1 MALNNFHT
9 PGPQTDVR
17 NLMLAQLNQSSLA
30 NNIFN
35 SALGEMN
42 KFDTGA
48 RNLNTQKLT
57 RDIANMSL
65 SELEDYYNNGKTAID
80 ILNEKDG
87 TGFMYNET
95 DPNLLNMVNQRDND
109 YKTAKNNIVFNELQ
123 QLTPQQI
130 IDSGNLFD
138 KFQFADK
145 LTPQQQ
151 AWLTAARGSAQKTLR
166 TQALN
171 ELSPEEIADAETIGN
186 IKFPTEYGTPDA
198 QDAERFSTLQGKYRA
213 DLDSKNYSLAMQ
225 LLNSIPNPLDRA
237 RLVANP
243 PEFKAMLEQ
252 SGIKFR
258 KGETFTQLMSA
269 LGATYNDPTKKGELD
284 KIFDDQLTSEITT
297 AIQDGKSLTD
307 VISLIDN
314 AKNTQGNSLTEQQK
328 NAKIEYILDNSKFV
342 DYSIDALR
350 NKNKEFE
357 KNYYDLTDE
366 TLSDDRRAAAFD
378 YFKNNIKD
386 YIRYVPKRLQP
397 FMEKRLLS
405 TLENTYKKS
414 NLAIEQTRTDRINT
428 AKRAISE
435 DLKSISDN
443 TVRED
448 LEAVLDGSYKMQIPK
463 HIKDEKGIQQS
474 EGTIRG
480 GIQNMLE
487 LVDDDSNQSIRKI
500 YKFISDPK
508 TKKSPLASYF
518 YSKLMDTYSV
528 FRSNPTKEG
537 ANSKGVLD
545 KLSSSLNGLNEAID
559 MIDNYKII
567 NSNGTAT
574 NINFIQP

>member
-35 SALGEMN
+35 STLGEMN

-130 IDSGNLFD
+130 VDSGNLFD
-138 KFQFADK
+138 KFQYLDK

-151 AWLTAARGSAQKTLR
+151 AWLTAARGNAQQTLR

-171 ELSPEEIADAETIGN
+171 ELSPEEIADAATIGN
-186 IKFPTEYGTPDA
+186 IKFAPEYGTPNA
-198 QDAERFSTLQGKYRA
+198 QDAEKFRVLQDKYKA
-213 DLDSKNYSLAMQ
+213 DLDSKNYGLAMQ

-258 KGETFTQLMSA
+258 NGETFTRLMSD
-269 LGATYNDPTKKGELD
+269 LGATYNDPNKKAELDRISNDKIISELAAAAEKGE
-284 KIFDDQLTSEITT
+284 
-297 AIQDGKSLTD
+297 SLAT
-307 VISLIDN
+307 ISSIIDN
-314 AKNTQGNSLTEQQK
+314 AVDSQGNHLTEQQK
-328 NAKIEYILDNSKFV
+328 ADKLNYILDNSNIVDDLINRQRLNTKKFPSM
-342 DYSIDALR
+342 DEEFRGINNPKLEALTRATYADKLKAYGDKLFENFPLHMRKILLKKYESRIDSMLKTS
-350 NKNKEFE
+350 N
-357 KNYYDLTDE
+357 E
-366 TLSDDRRAAAFD
+366 TA
-378 YFKNNIKD
+378 K
-386 YIRYVPKRLQP
+386 V
-397 FMEKRLLS
+397 
-405 TLENTYKKS
+405 
-414 NLAIEQTRTDRINT
+414 QTEIDKNT
-428 AKRAISE
+428 ARNEIQKMLNAEGTNGERMDFKDI
-435 DLKSISDN
+435 
-443 TVRED
+443 
-448 LEAVLDGSYKMQIPK
+448 LDGAYTSKISAK
-463 HIKDEKGIQQS
+463 
-474 EGTIRG
+474 
-480 GIQNMLE
+480 
-487 LVDDDSNQSIRKI
+487 DSNKANKIKGSILDMLQSNVSLEK
-500 YKFISDPK
+500 YG
-508 TKKSPLASYF
+508 PLLTYLQKNPNSSFSSYVFDSF
-518 YSKLMDTYSV
+518 Y
-528 FRSNPTKEG
+528 N
-537 ANSKGVLD
+537 
-545 KLSSSLNGLNEAID
+545 LNEADRKHPEADYIHKD
-559 MIDNYKII
+559 QNMGKITSKLDRLMKI
-567 NSNGTAT
+567 LPHIKTLEQSNIRFNG
-574 NINFIQP
+574 N

>member
-35 SALGEMN
+35 STLGEMN

-65 SELEDYYNNGKTAID
+65 SELEDYYNNGKTALD

-138 KFQFADK
+138 KFQYTDK

-186 IKFPTEYGTPDA
+186 IKFAPEYGTPDA

-258 KGETFTQLMSA
+258 KGETFTQLMSD
-269 LGATYNDPTKKGELD
+269 LGATYNDPKKKEELDRIYNDKIISELADAAEKGE
-284 KIFDDQLTSEITT
+284 
-297 AIQDGKSLTD
+297 SLST
-307 VISLIDN
+307 ISSIIDN
-314 AKNTQGNSLTEQQK
+314 AVDSQGNHLTEQQK
-328 NAKIEYILDNSKFV
+328 ADKLNYILDNSNIITDLIYDQTNSKEKDGKTKKFPTMEKELNDINDTELSAV
-342 DYSIDALR
+342 ARATAADSLKAYGEKLFENFPLHMRKVLRKKYESTIDSMLKTSNETAKAQAEMTRNEARNSLQEWANAHLPNDYDFESVIGGEYTSKIAGNKKINVNDVKSDIMNMLHTNTDFGDYSD
-350 NKNKEFE
+350 
-357 KNYYDLTDE
+357 
-366 TLSDDRRAAAFD
+366 
-378 YFKNNIKD
+378 
-386 YIRYVPKRLQP
+386 
-397 FMEKRLLS
+397 
-405 TLENTYKKS
+405 
-414 NLAIEQTRTDRINT
+414 
-428 AKRAISE
+428 
-435 DLKSISDN
+435 
-443 TVRED
+443 
-448 LEAVLDGSYKMQIPK
+448 
-463 HIKDEKGIQQS
+463 
-474 EGTIRG
+474 
-480 GIQNMLE
+480 
-487 LVDDDSNQSIRKI
+487 I
-500 YKFISDPK
+500 YKFMKEHKNSPFTSYLFDIMYPLYEANKHVVTDAGK
-508 TKKSPLASYF
+508 IKLNYEKDEVIKKLNALKDVIPSIKALEQ
-518 YSKLMDTYSV
+518 
-528 FRSNPTKEG
+528 SNIRFSG
-537 ANSKGVLD
+537 N
-545 KLSSSLNGLNEAID
+545 
-559 MIDNYKII
+559 
-567 NSNGTAT
+567 
-574 NINFIQP
+574 

>member
-65 SELEDYYNNGKTAID
+65 SELEDYYNNGKTSLD

-138 KFQFADK
+138 KFEYLDK

-151 AWLTAARGSAQKTLR
+151 AQIAAARGNAQKTLR

-171 ELSPEEIADAETIGN
+171 ELSPEEIADAATIGN
-186 IKFPTEYGTPDA
+186 IKFAPELGSPDA
-198 QDAERFSTLQGKYRA
+198 QDAEYFRTLQGNYWGE
-213 DLDSKNYSLAMQ
+213 LDSKNYGLAMQ

-269 LGATYNDPTKKGELD
+269 LGATYNDPTKRGELD
-284 KIFDDQLTSEITT
+284 NIYNNQYKVTLDK
-297 AIQDGKSLTD
+297 AIKENKSLPETLDIIAKGVDNYGNPLTVEKQKEFTD
-307 VISLIDN
+307 YVFDNSDYVQKYISKEAIKEGNEDILNLLDGISDTSLSMQDRAEAADALKHQMKDIVKNVPKHLQKTVESRMNAYVDSMLKTSNETAKAQALSDRSTARKKMQEQINEMSDIDRSNFNEVLEGTYKSKISSAEKGNASDVKGKLMGLIRSNVEFSHYIPLLKYMD
-314 AKNTQGNSLTEQQK
+314 KNPNSPLK
-328 NAKIEYILDNSKFV
+328 SYILDSLYDLNKLEGYNSKE
-342 DYSIDALR
+342 DSQTKKNIRARLDTLISILP
-350 NKNKEFE
+350 
-357 KNYYDLTDE
+357 NYELAE
-366 TLSDDRRAAAFD
+366 QS
-378 YFKNNIKD
+378 N
-386 YIRYVPKRLQP
+386 IRY
-397 FMEKRLLS
+397 
-405 TLENTYKKS
+405 
-414 NLAIEQTRTDRINT
+414 
-428 AKRAISE
+428 
-435 DLKSISDN
+435 
-443 TVRED
+443 
-448 LEAVLDGSYKMQIPK
+448 
-463 HIKDEKGIQQS
+463 
-474 EGTIRG
+474 
-480 GIQNMLE
+480 
-487 LVDDDSNQSIRKI
+487 
-500 YKFISDPK
+500 
-508 TKKSPLASYF
+508 
-518 YSKLMDTYSV
+518 
-528 FRSNPTKEG
+528 
-537 ANSKGVLD
+537 
-545 KLSSSLNGLNEAID
+545 NGN
-559 MIDNYKII
+559 
-567 NSNGTAT
+567 
-574 NINFIQP
+574 

>member
-35 SALGEMN
+35 STLGEMN

-65 SELEDYYNNGKTAID
+65 SELEDYYNNGKTALD

-138 KFQFADK
+138 KFQYLDK

-151 AWLTAARGSAQKTLR
+151 AQIAAARGNAQQTLR

-186 IKFPTEYGTPDA
+186 IKFAPEYGTPNA
-198 QDAERFSTLQGKYRA
+198 QDAEKFRLLQDKYRGE
-213 DLDSKNYSLAMQ
+213 LDSKNYGLAKQ

-258 KGETFTQLMSA
+258 KGETFTQLMSD
-269 LGATYNDPTKKGELD
+269 LGATYNDPNKKTELDNIYTNQYKVTLDKAIKEKSLPETLDIIAKGVDNYGNPLTVEKQKEFIDYVFDNSDYLQKFLSKEANKKGSEYISILRD
-284 KIFDDQLTSEITT
+284 KLLNTSLSDKDRAESADALKNQMKDIVKNVPKHLQKTVENKMNAYIDSLLKTSNET
-297 AIQDGKSLTD
+297 AKAQALANRSTARKRMQEQINEMPDTDRFHFNEVIEGSYKSKISSAEKGNASDVKGKLMG
-307 VISLIDN
+307 LIRSKVEFERYSPLLN
-314 AKNTQGNSLTEQQK
+314 YMEKNPNSPLK
-328 NAKIEYILDNSKFV
+328 SYILDSF
-342 DYSIDALR
+342 
-350 NKNKEFE
+350 
-357 KNYYDLTDE
+357 YDLNKLEGYKSKEDE
-366 TLSDDRRAAAFD
+366 QTKKNIRARLDTLISILPNYELAEQS
-378 YFKNNIKD
+378 N
-386 YIRYVPKRLQP
+386 IRY
-397 FMEKRLLS
+397 
-405 TLENTYKKS
+405 
-414 NLAIEQTRTDRINT
+414 
-428 AKRAISE
+428 
-435 DLKSISDN
+435 
-443 TVRED
+443 
-448 LEAVLDGSYKMQIPK
+448 
-463 HIKDEKGIQQS
+463 
-474 EGTIRG
+474 
-480 GIQNMLE
+480 
-487 LVDDDSNQSIRKI
+487 
-500 YKFISDPK
+500 
-508 TKKSPLASYF
+508 
-518 YSKLMDTYSV
+518 
-528 FRSNPTKEG
+528 
-537 ANSKGVLD
+537 
-545 KLSSSLNGLNEAID
+545 NGN
-559 MIDNYKII
+559 
-567 NSNGTAT
+567 
-574 NINFIQP
+574 

>member
-65 SELEDYYNNGKTAID
+65 SELEDYYNNGKTALD

-130 IDSGNLFD
+130 VDSGNLFD
-138 KFQFADK
+138 KFQYLDK

-151 AWLTAARGSAQKTLR
+151 AQIAAARGNAQQTLR

-171 ELSPEEIADAETIGN
+171 ELSPEEIADAATIGN
-186 IKFPTEYGTPDA
+186 IKLAPEYGSFNS
-198 QDAERFSTLQGKYRA
+198 QDNEHFRTLQDKYRGE
-213 DLDSKNYSLAMQ
+213 LDSKNYSLAMQ

-252 SGIKFR
+252 SGITFR

-269 LGATYNDPTKKGELD
+269 LGATYNDPNKKTELDNIWNSQYKVTLDKSIKEDKSLPETLDIIAKGKDNYGNPLSVEKQKEFTEYVFDNSDYIQKYISKEAIKEGNENILNLLDGISDTSLSMQDRAEAADALKHQMKDIVKNVPKHLQKTVESKMNAYVDSMLKTSNETAKAQALSDRSTARKKMQEQINEMPDKDRYAFNEVMEGSYKSRISSAEKGNASDVKGELMGLIRS
-284 KIFDDQLTSEITT
+284 KVEFEQYRPLLNYMEKNLKSPLTS
-297 AIQDGKSLTD
+297 
-307 VISLIDN
+307 
-314 AKNTQGNSLTEQQK
+314 
-328 NAKIEYILDNSKFV
+328 YILDSF
-342 DYSIDALR
+342 
-350 NKNKEFE
+350 
-357 KNYYDLTDE
+357 YDLHKLEGYKSKEDE
-366 TLSDDRRAAAFD
+366 QTKKNIRARLDTLISVLPNYELAEQS
-378 YFKNNIKD
+378 NIK
-386 YIRYVPKRLQP
+386 Y
-397 FMEKRLLS
+397 
-405 TLENTYKKS
+405 
-414 NLAIEQTRTDRINT
+414 
-428 AKRAISE
+428 
-435 DLKSISDN
+435 
-443 TVRED
+443 
-448 LEAVLDGSYKMQIPK
+448 
-463 HIKDEKGIQQS
+463 
-474 EGTIRG
+474 
-480 GIQNMLE
+480 
-487 LVDDDSNQSIRKI
+487 
-500 YKFISDPK
+500 
-508 TKKSPLASYF
+508 
-518 YSKLMDTYSV
+518 
-528 FRSNPTKEG
+528 
-537 ANSKGVLD
+537 
-545 KLSSSLNGLNEAID
+545 NGN
-559 MIDNYKII
+559 
-567 NSNGTAT
+567 
-574 NINFIQP
+574 

>member
-65 SELEDYYNNGKTAID
+65 SELEDYYNNGKTSLD

-138 KFQFADK
+138 KFEYLDK

-151 AWLTAARGSAQKTLR
+151 AQIAAARGNAQKTLR

-171 ELSPEEIADAETIGN
+171 ELSPEEIADAATIGN
-186 IKFPTEYGTPDA
+186 IKFAPELGSPDA
-198 QDAERFSTLQGKYRA
+198 QDAEYFRTLQGNYWGE
-213 DLDSKNYSLAMQ
+213 LDSKNYGLAMQ

-269 LGATYNDPTKKGELD
+269 LGATYNDPTKRGELD
-284 KIFDDQLTSEITT
+284 NIYNNQYKVTLDK
-297 AIQDGKSLTD
+297 AIKENKSLPETLDIIAKGVDNYGNPLTVEKQKEFTD
-307 VISLIDN
+307 YVFDNSDYVQKYISKEAIKEGNEDILNLLDGISDTSLSMQDRAEAADALKHQMKDIVKNVPKHLQKTVESRMNAYVDSMLKTSNETAKAQALSDRSTARKKMQEQINEMSDIDRSNFNEVLEGTYKSKISSAEKGNASDVKGKLMGLIRSNVEFSHYIPLLKYMD
-314 AKNTQGNSLTEQQK
+314 KNPNSPLK
-328 NAKIEYILDNSKFV
+328 SYILDS
-342 DYSIDALR
+342 L
-350 NKNKEFE
+350 
-357 KNYYDLTDE
+357 YDL
-366 TLSDDRRAAAFD
+366 
-378 YFKNNIKD
+378 NN
-386 YIRYVPKRLQP
+386 
-397 FMEKRLLS
+397 
-405 TLENTYKKS
+405 
-414 NLAIEQTRTDRINT
+414 
-428 AKRAISE
+428 
-435 DLKSISDN
+435 DLKKLI
-443 TVRED
+443 
-448 LEAVLDGSYKMQIPK
+448 G
-463 HIKDEKGIQQS
+463 
-474 EGTIRG
+474 
-480 GIQNMLE
+480 
-487 LVDDDSNQSIRKI
+487 KI
-500 YKFISDPK
+500 
-508 TKKSPLASYF
+508 
-518 YSKLMDTYSV
+518 
-528 FRSNPTKEG
+528 
-537 ANSKGVLD
+537 
-545 KLSSSLNGLNEAID
+545 
-559 MIDNYKII
+559 
-567 NSNGTAT
+567 
-574 NINFIQP
+574 

>member
-65 SELEDYYNNGKTAID
+65 GELENYYNNGKTALD

-130 IDSGNLFD
+130 VDSGNLFD
-138 KFQFADK
+138 KFEYTDK

-186 IKFPTEYGTPDA
+186 IKFAPEYGTPDA
-198 QDAERFSTLQGKYRA
+198 QDAERFSTLQGKYRS
-213 DLDSKNYSLAMQ
+213 DLDSKNYGLAMQ

-269 LGATYNDPTKKGELD
+269 LGATYNDPTKKAELD
-284 KIFDDQLTSEITT
+284 KIADDHIISQLAAAAEK
-297 AIQDGKSLTD
+297 GESLAT
-307 VISLIDN
+307 ISSIIDN
-314 AKNTQGNSLTEQQK
+314 AVDSQGNHLTEQQK
-328 NAKIEYILDNSKFV
+328 AAKLNYVLDNSNIVDDLINRQRLNTKKFPNM
-342 DYSIDALR
+342 D
-350 NKNKEFE
+350 KEFRSVNNPKLDAIARASNADKLKAYGDKLFE
-357 KNYYDLTDE
+357 NFPLHMRKILLKKYESRIDSMLKASNE
-366 TLSDDRRAAAFD
+366 TAKVQFEIS
-378 YFKNNIKD
+378 K
-386 YIRYVPKRLQP
+386 
-397 FMEKRLLS
+397 
-405 TLENTYKKS
+405 
-414 NLAIEQTRTDRINT
+414 NT
-428 AKRAISE
+428 ARNEIQKMLNAEGTNGERMDFKAI
-435 DLKSISDN
+435 
-443 TVRED
+443 
-448 LEAVLDGSYKMQIPK
+448 LDGAYTSKISAKDNNKANKIKGSILDMLQSNVSLEKYGPLLTYLQQNPNSSFSSY
-463 HIKDEKGIQQS
+463 
-474 EGTIRG
+474 
-480 GIQNMLE
+480 
-487 LVDDDSNQSIRKI
+487 VFDS
-500 YKFISDPK
+500 
-508 TKKSPLASYF
+508 F
-518 YSKLMDTYSV
+518 Y
-528 FRSNPTKEG
+528 N
-537 ANSKGVLD
+537 
-545 KLSSSLNGLNEAID
+545 LNEADRKHPEADYIHKD
-559 MIDNYKII
+559 KNMDKITSKLDRLMKI
-567 NSNGTAT
+567 LPHIKTLEQSNIVYNGK
-574 NINFIQP
+574 

>member
-65 SELEDYYNNGKTAID
+65 SELEDYYNNGKTALD

-138 KFQFADK
+138 KFQYLDK

-151 AWLTAARGSAQKTLR
+151 AQIAAARGNAQQTLR

-186 IKFPTEYGTPDA
+186 IKLPTEYGSFNS
-198 QDAERFSTLQGKYRA
+198 QDAALFSTLQGKYRG
-213 DLDSKNYSLAMQ
+213 DLDSKNYGLAMQ

-243 PEFKAMLEQ
+243 PEFKARLEQ

-258 KGETFTQLMSA
+258 NGETFTRLMSD
-269 LGATYNDPTKKGELD
+269 LGATYNDPNKKAELD
-284 KIFDDQLTSEITT
+284 NIWNSQYKVTLEN
-297 AIQDGKSLTD
+297 AIRENKSLPETLDIIAKGVDNYGNPLSVEKQKEFTD
-307 VISLIDN
+307 YVFDNSDYLQKYISKEATKEGNENILNLLDGISDTSLSMQDRAEAADALKHQMKNIVKNVPKHLQKTVESKMNAYVDSMLKTSNETAKAQALSDRSTARKRMQEQINEMSDEDRFAFNEVIEGSYKSKISSAEKGNARDVKGKLMGLIRSKVEFEQYRPLLN
-314 AKNTQGNSLTEQQK
+314 YMEKNPNSPLK
-328 NAKIEYILDNSKFV
+328 SYILDSF
-342 DYSIDALR
+342 
-350 NKNKEFE
+350 
-357 KNYYDLTDE
+357 YDLNKLEGYKSKEDE
-366 TLSDDRRAAAFD
+366 QI
-378 YFKNNIKD
+378 KNNIRARLD
-386 YIRYVPKRLQP
+386 TLISILPNYELAEQSNIRY
-397 FMEKRLLS
+397 
-405 TLENTYKKS
+405 
-414 NLAIEQTRTDRINT
+414 
-428 AKRAISE
+428 
-435 DLKSISDN
+435 
-443 TVRED
+443 
-448 LEAVLDGSYKMQIPK
+448 
-463 HIKDEKGIQQS
+463 
-474 EGTIRG
+474 
-480 GIQNMLE
+480 
-487 LVDDDSNQSIRKI
+487 
-500 YKFISDPK
+500 
-508 TKKSPLASYF
+508 
-518 YSKLMDTYSV
+518 
-528 FRSNPTKEG
+528 
-537 ANSKGVLD
+537 
-545 KLSSSLNGLNEAID
+545 NGN
-559 MIDNYKII
+559 
-567 NSNGTAT
+567 
-574 NINFIQP
+574 

>member
-65 SELEDYYNNGKTAID
+65 SELEDYYNNGKTALD

-130 IDSGNLFD
+130 VDSGNLFD
-138 KFQFADK
+138 KFEYLDK

-151 AWLTAARGSAQKTLR
+151 AQIAAARGNAQQTLR

-186 IKFPTEYGTPDA
+186 IKFAPEYGTPNA
-198 QDAERFSTLQGKYRA
+198 QDAEKFRLLQDKYRGE
-213 DLDSKNYSLAMQ
+213 LDSKNYSLAMQ

-243 PEFKAMLEQ
+243 SEFKAMLEQ

-269 LGATYNDPTKKGELD
+269 LGATYNDPNKKTELDNIWNSQYKVTLDKSIQENKSLPETLDIIAKGVDNYGNPLSVEKQKEFTDYVFDNSDYLQKFLSKEANKKGNEYISILRDKLLNTSLSDKDRAESADALKNQMKDIVKKVPKHLQKTVENKMNAYIDSLLKTSNETAKAQAIANRSTARKRMQEQINEMSGKDRFAFNEVIEGSYKSKISSAEKGNARDVKGELMD
-284 KIFDDQLTSEITT
+284 LIRSKVEFEQYRPLLNYMEKNLNSPLTS
-297 AIQDGKSLTD
+297 
-307 VISLIDN
+307 
-314 AKNTQGNSLTEQQK
+314 
-328 NAKIEYILDNSKFV
+328 YILDSF
-342 DYSIDALR
+342 
-350 NKNKEFE
+350 
-357 KNYYDLTDE
+357 YDLNKLEGYKSKEDE
-366 TLSDDRRAAAFD
+366 QT
-378 YFKNNIKD
+378 KNNIRARLD
-386 YIRYVPKRLQP
+386 TLISILPNYELAEQSNIRY
-397 FMEKRLLS
+397 
-405 TLENTYKKS
+405 
-414 NLAIEQTRTDRINT
+414 
-428 AKRAISE
+428 
-435 DLKSISDN
+435 
-443 TVRED
+443 
-448 LEAVLDGSYKMQIPK
+448 
-463 HIKDEKGIQQS
+463 
-474 EGTIRG
+474 
-480 GIQNMLE
+480 
-487 LVDDDSNQSIRKI
+487 
-500 YKFISDPK
+500 
-508 TKKSPLASYF
+508 
-518 YSKLMDTYSV
+518 
-528 FRSNPTKEG
+528 
-537 ANSKGVLD
+537 
-545 KLSSSLNGLNEAID
+545 NGN
-559 MIDNYKII
+559 
-567 NSNGTAT
+567 
-574 NINFIQP
+574 

>member
-65 SELEDYYNNGKTAID
+65 SELEDYYNNGKTALD

-109 YKTAKNNIVFNELQ
+109 YKTAKNNAVFHELQ

-130 IDSGNLFD
+130 IDSGNLYD
-138 KFQFADK
+138 KFSYADK
-145 LTPQQQ
+145 LTPLQE
-151 AWLTAARGSAQKTLR
+151 AWLSSAKGSAQKTLR

-186 IKFPTEYGTPDA
+186 IKFAPELGAPDA
-198 QDAERFSTLQGKYRA
+198 EDAERFRTLQGKYRG
-213 DLDSKNYSLAMQ
+213 DLDSKNYGLAMQ

-258 KGETFTQLMSA
+258 KGETFTQLMSD
-269 LGATYNDPTKKGELD
+269 LGATYNDPTKKAELD
-284 KIFDDQLTSEITT
+284 RISDDKIISEL
-297 AIQDGKSLTD
+297 ADAAEKGESLAT
-307 VISLIDN
+307 ISSIIDN
-314 AKNTQGNSLTEQQK
+314 AVDSQGNHLTEQQK
-328 NAKIEYILDNSKFV
+328 ADKLNYVLDNSNIINDLIYDQANSLDKDGKTKRYPKMEQELKDINNPKLSALTRASRADSLKAYGEKLFENFPLHMRKV
-342 DYSIDALR
+342 LRKKYESNIDSMLKTSNETAKVQAEMTKNEAR
-350 NKNKEFE
+350 NKVQKWADAKKPNDMNFKSVIEGTYRSKIASNSKTKDKANDIKSDILNMLHSNTAFLE
-357 KNYYDLTDE
+357 YADIYQYMRDNDNSAFTNYLFDIMYPLYESNAHNYNNESLIAKVKDKLD
-366 TLSDDRRAAAFD
+366 TLKDVFP
-378 YFKNNIKD
+378 NIKVLEQSN
-386 YIRYVPKRLQP
+386 IR
-397 FMEKRLLS
+397 FS
-405 TLENTYKKS
+405 GN
-414 NLAIEQTRTDRINT
+414 
-428 AKRAISE
+428 
-435 DLKSISDN
+435 
-443 TVRED
+443 
-448 LEAVLDGSYKMQIPK
+448 
-463 HIKDEKGIQQS
+463 
-474 EGTIRG
+474 
-480 GIQNMLE
+480 
-487 LVDDDSNQSIRKI
+487 
-500 YKFISDPK
+500 
-508 TKKSPLASYF
+508 
-518 YSKLMDTYSV
+518 
-528 FRSNPTKEG
+528 
-537 ANSKGVLD
+537 
-545 KLSSSLNGLNEAID
+545 
-559 MIDNYKII
+559 
-567 NSNGTAT
+567 
-574 NINFIQP
+574 

>member
-17 NLMLAQLNQSSLA
+17 DLMLAQLNQSGLA

-65 SELEDYYNNGKTAID
+65 SELEDYYNNGKTALD

-109 YKTAKNNIVFNELQ
+109 YKTSKNNIVFNDLQ

-138 KFQFADK
+138 KFEYLDK

-151 AWLTAARGSAQKTLR
+151 AWLTAAKGSAQKTLR

-186 IKFPTEYGTPDA
+186 INFAPELGTPDD
-198 QDAERFSTLQGKYRA
+198 QDADKFRVLQGKYRGE
-213 DLDSKNYSLAMQ
+213 LDSKNYSLAMQ

-243 PEFKAMLEQ
+243 PEFKSMLEQ

-258 KGETFTQLMSA
+258 NGETFTRLMSD
-269 LGATYNDPTKKGELD
+269 LGATYNDPNKKAELD
-284 KIFDDQLTSEITT
+284 RISNDKIISEL
-297 AIQDGKSLTD
+297 ADAADSGKSLSE
-307 VISLIDN
+307 VYSIINN
-314 AKNTQGNSLTEQQK
+314 AVDSQGNHLTEQQK
-328 NAKIEYILDNSKFV
+328 AEKLNYVLDNSNFV
-342 DYSIDALR
+342 DDLIYDQANSLDKDGKTKRYPKMEQELKDINNPKLSALTRASRADSLKAYGEKLFENFPLHMRKILRKKYESNIDSMLKTSNETAKAQAEMDKNTARNEINKIMKAKMSNEEKIAFGQILEGRYSSKISAKDS
-350 NKNKEFE
+350 NKADEIKGSILDMLQSNVTFE
-357 KNYYDLTDE
+357 KYAPLLDYLQTNPNSSFSSYVFDAFYKLYEADKKHPDADYINKKKDKIVPILERLSTIQPYIE
-366 TLSDDRRAAAFD
+366 TL
-378 YFKNNIKD
+378 
-386 YIRYVPKRLQP
+386 
-397 FMEKRLLS
+397 E
-405 TLENTYKKS
+405 KS
-414 NLAIEQTRTDRINT
+414 NI
-428 AKRAISE
+428 
-435 DLKSISDN
+435 
-443 TVRED
+443 V
-448 LEAVLDGSYKMQIPK
+448 Y
-463 HIKDEKGIQQS
+463 
-474 EGTIRG
+474 
-480 GIQNMLE
+480 
-487 LVDDDSNQSIRKI
+487 
-500 YKFISDPK
+500 
-508 TKKSPLASYF
+508 
-518 YSKLMDTYSV
+518 
-528 FRSNPTKEG
+528 
-537 ANSKGVLD
+537 
-545 KLSSSLNGLNEAID
+545 NGN
-559 MIDNYKII
+559 
-567 NSNGTAT
+567 
-574 NINFIQP
+574 

>member
-9 PGPQTDVR
+9 PGPQTDAR

-65 SELEDYYNNGKTAID
+65 GELENYYNNGKTALD

-138 KFQFADK
+138 KFEYLDK

-151 AWLTAARGSAQKTLR
+151 AQIAAARGNAQKTLR

-186 IKFPTEYGTPDA
+186 IKFAPELGLPDA
-198 QDAERFSTLQGKYRA
+198 QDAEYFRILQGRYRGE
-213 DLDSKNYSLAMQ
+213 LDSKNYGLAMQ

-258 KGETFTQLMSA
+258 KGETFTQLMSD

-284 KIFDDQLTSEITT
+284 NIFNSQYKVTLEN
-297 AIQDGKSLTD
+297 AIKEGKSLPETLDIIAKGADNYGNPLSVEKQKEFTD
-307 VISLIDN
+307 YVFDNSDYLQKFLSKEANKEGGEYISTLRDN
-314 AKNTQGNSLTEQQK
+314 LLDTSLSEQKRAEAADALKNQMKDIVKKIPKHLQKTVESKMNAYVDSMLKTSNETAKAQTIASKTEARNKIQGIINNDLQGADKLAFERVMKGTYTSRITAKEKENADVVKGNILDMLSSDVSLS
-328 NAKIEYILDNSKFV
+328 NYAPLLNYLSSNMDSPFASYILDS
-342 DYSIDALR
+342 L
-350 NKNKEFE
+350 
-357 KNYYDLTDE
+357 YDLNKTKGYNDKE
-366 TLSDDRRAAAFD
+366 SISIR
-378 YFKNNIKD
+378 NNINNRLKSLM
-386 YIRYVPKRLQP
+386 KLQP
-397 FMEKRLLS
+397 YIERL
-405 TLENTYKKS
+405 
-414 NLAIEQTRTDRINT
+414 EQ
-428 AKRAISE
+428 S
-435 DLKSISDN
+435 
-443 TVRED
+443 
-448 LEAVLDGSYKMQIPK
+448 
-463 HIKDEKGIQQS
+463 
-474 EGTIRG
+474 
-480 GIQNMLE
+480 
-487 LVDDDSNQSIRKI
+487 
-500 YKFISDPK
+500 
-508 TKKSPLASYF
+508 
-518 YSKLMDTYSV
+518 
-528 FRSNPTKEG
+528 
-537 ANSKGVLD
+537 
-545 KLSSSLNGLNEAID
+545 
-559 MIDNYKII
+559 
-567 NSNGTAT
+567 
-574 NINFIQP
+574 NINYMGN

>member
-9 PGPQTDVR
+9 PGPQVDVR
-17 NLMLAQLNQSSLA
+17 NLMLAQLNQSGLA

-80 ILNEKDG
+80 ILNDKDG

-130 IDSGNLFD
+130 VDSGNLFD
-138 KFQFADK
+138 KFEYSDK

-151 AWLTAARGSAQKTLR
+151 AWLTTAKGSAQQTLR

-186 IKFPTEYGTPDA
+186 IKLPPEYGSFNA
-198 QDAERFSTLQGKYRA
+198 QDIESFRTLQGKYRGE
-213 DLDSKNYSLAMQ
+213 LDSKNYGLAMQ

-258 KGETFTQLMSA
+258 KGETFTQLMSD
-269 LGATYNDPTKKGELD
+269 LGATYNDPNKKTELS
-284 KIFDDQLTSEITT
+284 KIYDDQLTSQL
-297 AIQDGKSLTD
+297 ADAAGKGESLAT
-307 VISLIDN
+307 IYSIINN
-314 AKNTQGNSLTEQQK
+314 AVDPQGNHLTEQQK
-328 NAKIEYILDNSKFV
+328 ADKLNYVLDNGTF
-342 DYSIDALR
+342 I
-350 NKNKEFE
+350 N
-357 KNYYDLTDE
+357 DLIYAQTNSLD
-366 TLSDDRRAAAFD
+366 
-378 YFKNNIKD
+378 KD
-386 YIRYVPKRLQP
+386 
-397 FMEKRLLS
+397 
-405 TLENTYKKS
+405 
-414 NLAIEQTRTDRINT
+414 
-428 AKRAISE
+428 
-435 DLKSISDN
+435 
-443 TVRED
+443 
-448 LEAVLDGSYKMQIPK
+448 G
-463 HIKDEKGIQQS
+463 
-474 EGTIRG
+474 
-480 GIQNMLE
+480 
-487 LVDDDSNQSIRKI
+487 
-500 YKFISDPK
+500 K
-508 TKKSPLASYF
+508 TKKFPTMEGELNDINNPELTALERAS
-518 YSKLMDTYSV
+518 
-528 FRSNPTKEG
+528 
-537 ANSKGVLD
+537 AAD
-545 KLSSSLNGLNEAID
+545 KLKAYGEKLFENFPLHMRKVLHKKYESTIDSMLKTSNETAKAQAEMDRNKARFNVQKWANAHLPNDSDFDDVID
-559 MIDNYKII
+559 GKYTSKIAGNKKII
-567 NSNGTAT
+567 NSNEVKTEIMNMLHTNADFSKYGAIYQFMKDNKNSSFTNYLFDVMYPLYEANKHVVDENGRTANHASYKKDEVINKLDSLINVLPSMKILEQS
-574 NINFIQP
+574 NIRYSGN

>member
-35 SALGEMN
+35 STLGEMN

-65 SELEDYYNNGKTAID
+65 SELEDYYNNGKTALD

-138 KFQFADK
+138 KFEYLDK

-151 AWLTAARGSAQKTLR
+151 AQIAAARGNAQKTLR

-186 IKFPTEYGTPDA
+186 IKFAPELGTPDA
-198 QDAERFSTLQGKYRA
+198 QDAESFRLLQGKYRG
-213 DLDSKNYSLAMQ
+213 DLDSKNYGLATQ

-243 PEFKAMLEQ
+243 SEFKARLEQ
-252 SGIKFR
+252 AGIKFR
-258 KGETFTQLMSA
+258 NGETFTRLMSD
-269 LGATYNDPTKKGELD
+269 LGATYNDPNKKAELD
-284 KIFDDQLTSEITT
+284 KIFDDQITSELAA
-297 AIQDGKSLTD
+297 AIQNGKSLSD
-307 VISLIDN
+307 VASIVNN
-314 AKNTQGNSLTEQQK
+314 AVNSQGNHLTEQQK
-328 NAKIEYILDNSKFV
+328 ADKLNYILDKGNFINKAIKKF
-342 DYSIDALR
+342 
-350 NKNKEFE
+350 NKNDKEFR
-357 KNYYDLTDE
+357 KNYDALTDE
-366 TLSDDRRAAAFD
+366 TLTDEQRAAALD
-378 YFKNNIKD
+378 YFKNNVKHYIKHAPKEYQP
-386 YIRYVPKRLQP
+386 YIMNKLI
-397 FMEKRLLS
+397 S
-405 TLENTYKKS
+405 TLEDTYKKS
-414 NLAIEQTRTDRINT
+414 NLAIEQAAKTRATEATRNMMSSIQN
-428 AKRAISE
+428 
-435 DLKSISDN
+435 ISDPSIKM
-443 TVRED
+443 EM
-448 LEAVLDGSYKMQIPK
+448 EEQVLGNSGSLQFSTLKEGKYKGVSDDE
-463 HIKDEKGIQQS
+463 IK
-474 EGTIRG
+474 G
-480 GIQNMLE
+480 GIMQMLE
-487 LVDDDSNQSIRKI
+487 LMPKNDSMQQLQKFLADPQNRKSSLGIYFFNKLVPAYAAFRSNSTPEGAKSDGVIQALNSKLAGINEGVKIIKDYKI
-500 YKFISDPK
+500 YKNKGSMSNI
-508 TKKSPLASYF
+508 YF
-518 YSKLMDTYSV
+518 M
-528 FRSNPTKEG
+528 P
-537 ANSKGVLD
+537 
-545 KLSSSLNGLNEAID
+545 
-559 MIDNYKII
+559 
-567 NSNGTAT
+567 
-574 NINFIQP
+574 Q

>member
-17 NLMLAQLNQSSLA
+17 NLMLAQLNQSGLA

-65 SELEDYYNNGKTAID
+65 SELEDYYNNGKTALD

-130 IDSGNLFD
+130 VDSGNLFD
-138 KFQFADK
+138 KFQYLDK

-151 AWLTAARGSAQKTLR
+151 AWLTAARGNAQQTLR

-186 IKFPTEYGTPDA
+186 IKLAPEYGSFNA
-198 QDAERFSTLQGKYRA
+198 QDIEDFSKLQGKYRG
-213 DLDSKNYSLAMQ
+213 DLDSKNYGLAMQ

-269 LGATYNDPTKKGELD
+269 LGATYNDPNKKEELSRIYDDQITSQLATAAEKGE
-284 KIFDDQLTSEITT
+284 
-297 AIQDGKSLTD
+297 SLAT
-307 VISLIDN
+307 ISSIIDN
-314 AKNTQGNSLTEQQK
+314 AVDYQGNHLTEQQK
-328 NAKIEYILDNSKFV
+328 AEKLNYALDNGTFIHDLIYAQANSLDKDGKTKRFPKMEQELKDINNPKLSALTRASRADSLKAYGEKLFENFPLHMRKILRKKYESNIDSMLKTSNESAKVQTEMDKNTARNEIQKMLNAEGTNGERMDFKDILDGAYKSKISAKDSDKANKIKGSILDMLQSNVSLEKYGPLVTYLQKNPNSPFSSYV
-342 DYSIDALR
+342 
-350 NKNKEFE
+350 
-357 KNYYDLTDE
+357 
-366 TLSDDRRAAAFD
+366 FD
-378 YFKNNIKD
+378 
-386 YIRYVPKRLQP
+386 
-397 FMEKRLLS
+397 S
-405 TLENTYKKS
+405 
-414 NLAIEQTRTDRINT
+414 
-428 AKRAISE
+428 
-435 DLKSISDN
+435 
-443 TVRED
+443 
-448 LEAVLDGSYKMQIPK
+448 
-463 HIKDEKGIQQS
+463 
-474 EGTIRG
+474 
-480 GIQNMLE
+480 
-487 LVDDDSNQSIRKI
+487 
-500 YKFISDPK
+500 
-508 TKKSPLASYF
+508 F
-518 YSKLMDTYSV
+518 Y
-528 FRSNPTKEG
+528 N
-537 ANSKGVLD
+537 
-545 KLSSSLNGLNEAID
+545 LNEADRKHPEADYIHKD
-559 MIDNYKII
+559 KNMGKITSKLDRLMKI
-567 NSNGTAT
+567 LPHIKTLEQSNIVYNGK
-574 NINFIQP
+574 

>member
-138 KFQFADK
+138 KFEYLDK

-151 AWLTAARGSAQKTLR
+151 AQIAAARGNAQQTLR

-171 ELSPEEIADAETIGN
+171 ELSPEEIADAASIGN
-186 IKFPTEYGTPDA
+186 IKLAPEYGSFNS
-198 QDAERFSTLQGKYRA
+198 QDAEEFRKLQDKYRGE
-213 DLDSKNYSLAMQ
+213 LDSKNYSLAMQ

-237 RLVANP
+237 RLVNNP
-243 PEFKAMLEQ
+243 SEFKARLEQ
-252 SGIKFR
+252 AGIKFR
-258 KGETFTQLMSA
+258 KGETFTQLISA
-269 LGATYNDPTKKGELD
+269 LGATYNDPTKKTELD
-284 KIFDDQLTSEITT
+284 RIHDDQITSQLADAAES
-297 AIQDGKSLTD
+297 GKSLSE
-307 VISLIDN
+307 IYSIIDN
-314 AKNTQGNSLTEQQK
+314 AVDSQGNHLTEQQK
-328 NAKIEYILDNSKFV
+328 ADKLNYILDNSNIIT
-342 DYSIDALR
+342 DLIYDQTDS
-350 NKNKEFE
+350 KE
-357 KNYYDLTDE
+357 
-366 TLSDDRRAAAFD
+366 
-378 YFKNNIKD
+378 KD
-386 YIRYVPKRLQP
+386 
-397 FMEKRLLS
+397 
-405 TLENTYKKS
+405 
-414 NLAIEQTRTDRINT
+414 
-428 AKRAISE
+428 
-435 DLKSISDN
+435 
-443 TVRED
+443 
-448 LEAVLDGSYKMQIPK
+448 G
-463 HIKDEKGIQQS
+463 
-474 EGTIRG
+474 
-480 GIQNMLE
+480 
-487 LVDDDSNQSIRKI
+487 
-500 YKFISDPK
+500 K
-508 TKKSPLASYF
+508 TKKFPTMEKELNNINNAELTPIERASAADSLKAYGDKLFENFPLHMRKVLRKKYESTIDSMLKTSNETAKVQF
-518 YSKLMDTYSV
+518 EISKNTA
-528 FRSNPTKEG
+528 RNNAQKW
-537 ANSKGVLD
+537 ANSKMPND
-545 KLSSSLNGLNEAID
+545 
-559 MIDNYKII
+559 
-567 NSNGTAT
+567 
-574 NINFIQP
+574 INFKSVIEGGYRSKIASNSKTKDKANDIKSDILNMLHSNTAFSEYADIYQYMRDNDNSAFANYLFDTMYPLYESNSHNYNNDSLIGKVKEKLNTLKGVFPYIKVLEQSNIQYSGK

>member
-35 SALGEMN
+35 STLGEMN

-65 SELEDYYNNGKTAID
+65 SELEDYYNNGKSAID

-130 IDSGNLFD
+130 VDSGNLFD
-138 KFQFADK
+138 KFQYLDK
-145 LTPQQQ
+145 LTPEQQK
-151 AWLTAARGSAQKTLR
+151 WLTAAKGSAQKTLR
-166 TQALN
+166 IQALN

-186 IKFPTEYGTPDA
+186 IKFAPEYGTPDA
-198 QDAERFSTLQGKYRA
+198 QDAERFSTLQGKYRGE
-213 DLDSKNYSLAMQ
+213 LDSKNYSLAMQ

-269 LGATYNDPTKKGELD
+269 LGATYNDPTKKAELD
-284 KIFDDQLTSEITT
+284 RIADDHVKSRLVDAADS
-297 AIQDGKSLTD
+297 GKSLSE
-307 VISLIDN
+307 VYSIINN
-314 AKNTQGNSLTEQQK
+314 AVDSQGNHLTEQQK
-328 NAKIEYILDNSKFV
+328 ADKLNYVLDNSDYIQKFV
-342 DYSIDALR
+342 A
-350 NKNKEFE
+350 KE
-357 KNYYDLTDE
+357 
-366 TLSDDRRAAAFD
+366 S
-378 YFKNNIKD
+378 
-386 YIRYVPKRLQP
+386 
-397 FMEKRLLS
+397 
-405 TLENTYKKS
+405 
-414 NLAIEQTRTDRINT
+414 INT
-428 AKRAISE
+428 KKYPSLQQELKDINNPKLSALTRASRADSLKAYGEKLFENFPLHMRKVLLKKYESHIDSMLKTSNESAKVQTE
-435 DLKSISDN
+435 MDKN
-443 TVRED
+443 TARNEIQKMLNAEGTNGERMD
-448 LEAVLDGSYKMQIPK
+448 FKDILDGAYKSKISAK
-463 HIKDEKGIQQS
+463 
-474 EGTIRG
+474 
-480 GIQNMLE
+480 
-487 LVDDDSNQSIRKI
+487 DSNKANKIKGSILDMLQSNVSLEK
-500 YKFISDPK
+500 YGPLVTYLQKNPN
-508 TKKSPLASYF
+508 SPFSSYVFDSF
-518 YSKLMDTYSV
+518 Y
-528 FRSNPTKEG
+528 N
-537 ANSKGVLD
+537 
-545 KLSSSLNGLNEAID
+545 LNEADRKHPEADYIHKD
-559 MIDNYKII
+559 KNMDKITSKLDRLMKI
-567 NSNGTAT
+567 LPHIKTLEQSNIVYNGK
-574 NINFIQP
+574 

>member
-35 SALGEMN
+35 STLGEMN

-65 SELEDYYNNGKTAID
+65 SELEDYYNNGKTALD

-138 KFQFADK
+138 KFEYLDK

-151 AWLTAARGSAQKTLR
+151 AQIAAARGNAQQTLR

-171 ELSPEEIADAETIGN
+171 ELSPEEIADAASIGN
-186 IKFPTEYGTPDA
+186 IKFAPEYGSPSA
-198 QDAERFSTLQGKYRA
+198 QDAEKFRLLQDRYRGE
-213 DLDSKNYSLAMQ
+213 LDSKNYGLAMQ

-258 KGETFTQLMSA
+258 KGETFTQLMSD
-269 LGATYNDPTKKGELD
+269 LGATYNDPTKKAELD
-284 KIFDDQLTSEITT
+284 RIADDHLISQLADAAEK
-297 AIQDGKSLTD
+297 GESLAT
-307 VISLIDN
+307 IYSIINN
-314 AKNTQGNSLTEQQK
+314 AVDSQGNHLTEQQK
-328 NAKIEYILDNSKFV
+328 AEKLNYVLDNSNIIDDLIYDQANSLDKDGKTLKFPNMDKEFRSV
-342 DYSIDALR
+342 NNPKLDAITRASNADKLKAYGDKLFENFPLHMRKILRKKYESRIDSMLKTSNETAKVQAEISKNTAR
-350 NKNKEFE
+350 NKAQEWANAKKPNDINFKSVIEGTYKSKIASNSKTKDKANDIKSDILNMLHSNTAFLEYADIYQYMRDNDNSAFTNYLFDTMYPLYESNSHNYDNKSLIAKVKE
-357 KNYYDLTDE
+357 KLD
-366 TLSDDRRAAAFD
+366 TLKEVFP
-378 YFKNNIKD
+378 NIKVLEQSN
-386 YIRYVPKRLQP
+386 IR
-397 FMEKRLLS
+397 F
-405 TLENTYKKS
+405 
-414 NLAIEQTRTDRINT
+414 
-428 AKRAISE
+428 
-435 DLKSISDN
+435 
-443 TVRED
+443 
-448 LEAVLDGSYKMQIPK
+448 
-463 HIKDEKGIQQS
+463 
-474 EGTIRG
+474 
-480 GIQNMLE
+480 
-487 LVDDDSNQSIRKI
+487 
-500 YKFISDPK
+500 
-508 TKKSPLASYF
+508 
-518 YSKLMDTYSV
+518 
-528 FRSNPTKEG
+528 
-537 ANSKGVLD
+537 
-545 KLSSSLNGLNEAID
+545 NGN
-559 MIDNYKII
+559 
-567 NSNGTAT
+567 
-574 NINFIQP
+574 

>member
-35 SALGEMN
+35 STLGEMN

-130 IDSGNLFD
+130 VDSGNLFD
-138 KFQFADK
+138 KFQYLDK

-151 AWLTAARGSAQKTLR
+151 AWLTAARGNAQQTLR

-171 ELSPEEIADAETIGN
+171 ELSPEEIADAATIGN
-186 IKFPTEYGTPDA
+186 IKFAPEYGTPNA
-198 QDAERFSTLQGKYRA
+198 QDAEKFRVLQDKYKA
-213 DLDSKNYSLAMQ
+213 DLDSKNYGLAMQ

-243 PEFKAMLEQ
+243 PEFKTMLEQ

-258 KGETFTQLMSA
+258 NGETFTRLMSD
-269 LGATYNDPTKKGELD
+269 LGATYNDPNKKAELDRISNDKIISELAAAAEKGE
-284 KIFDDQLTSEITT
+284 
-297 AIQDGKSLTD
+297 SLAT
-307 VISLIDN
+307 ISSIIDN
-314 AKNTQGNSLTEQQK
+314 AVDSQGNHLTEQQK
-328 NAKIEYILDNSKFV
+328 ADKLNYILDNSNIVDDLINRQRLNTKKFPSM
-342 DYSIDALR
+342 DEEFRGINNPKLEALTRATYADKLKAYGDKLFENFPLHMRKILLKKYESRIDSMLKTS
-350 NKNKEFE
+350 N
-357 KNYYDLTDE
+357 E
-366 TLSDDRRAAAFD
+366 TA
-378 YFKNNIKD
+378 K
-386 YIRYVPKRLQP
+386 V
-397 FMEKRLLS
+397 
-405 TLENTYKKS
+405 
-414 NLAIEQTRTDRINT
+414 QTEIDKNT
-428 AKRAISE
+428 ARNEIQKMLNAEGTNGERMDFKDI
-435 DLKSISDN
+435 
-443 TVRED
+443 
-448 LEAVLDGSYKMQIPK
+448 LDGAYTSKISAK
-463 HIKDEKGIQQS
+463 
-474 EGTIRG
+474 
-480 GIQNMLE
+480 
-487 LVDDDSNQSIRKI
+487 DSNKANKIKGSILDMLQSNVSLEK
-500 YKFISDPK
+500 YG
-508 TKKSPLASYF
+508 PLLTYLQKNPNSSFSSYVFDSF
-518 YSKLMDTYSV
+518 Y
-528 FRSNPTKEG
+528 N
-537 ANSKGVLD
+537 
-545 KLSSSLNGLNEAID
+545 LNEADRKHPEADYIHKD
-559 MIDNYKII
+559 QNMGKITSKLDRLMKI
-567 NSNGTAT
+567 LPHIKTLEQSNIRFNG
-574 NINFIQP
+574 N

>member
-35 SALGEMN
+35 STLGEMN

-65 SELEDYYNNGKTAID
+65 SELEDYYNNGKTALD

-130 IDSGNLFD
+130 VDSGNLFD
-138 KFQFADK
+138 KFQYLDK

-151 AWLTAARGSAQKTLR
+151 AWLTAARGNAQQTLR

-186 IKFPTEYGTPDA
+186 IKFAPEYGTPNA
-198 QDAERFSTLQGKYRA
+198 QDAEKFRELQGKYRG
-213 DLDSKNYSLAMQ
+213 DLDSNNYGLAMQ

-258 KGETFTQLMSA
+258 KGETFTQLMSD
-269 LGATYNDPTKKGELD
+269 LGATYNDPKKKEELD
-284 KIFDDQLTSEITT
+284 NIFNSQYKVTLDK
-297 AIQDGKSLTD
+297 AIKEDKSLPETLD
-307 VISLIDN
+307 IIAKGVDNYGNPLSVEKQKEFIDYVFDNSDYLQKYLAKEISKEGNEDISILMDN
-314 AKNTQGNSLTEQQK
+314 LLNTSLSDQRRAESADALKNQMKDIVKNTPKHLQKTVESKMNAYIDSMLKTSNETAKAQTIASKTEARNKIQGIINNNLQGADKLAFERVMKGTYTSRITAKEKENADVVKGNILDMLSSDVSLS
-328 NAKIEYILDNSKFV
+328 NYAPLLNYLSSNIDSPFASYILDSF
-342 DYSIDALR
+342 
-350 NKNKEFE
+350 
-357 KNYYDLTDE
+357 YDLNKTKGYNDKE
-366 TLSDDRRAAAFD
+366 SIKIRDNI
-378 YFKNNIKD
+378 NNRLKSLIK
-386 YIRYVPKRLQP
+386 LQP
-397 FMEKRLLS
+397 YMERL
-405 TLENTYKKS
+405 
-414 NLAIEQTRTDRINT
+414 EQ
-428 AKRAISE
+428 S
-435 DLKSISDN
+435 
-443 TVRED
+443 
-448 LEAVLDGSYKMQIPK
+448 
-463 HIKDEKGIQQS
+463 
-474 EGTIRG
+474 
-480 GIQNMLE
+480 
-487 LVDDDSNQSIRKI
+487 
-500 YKFISDPK
+500 
-508 TKKSPLASYF
+508 
-518 YSKLMDTYSV
+518 
-528 FRSNPTKEG
+528 
-537 ANSKGVLD
+537 
-545 KLSSSLNGLNEAID
+545 
-559 MIDNYKII
+559 
-567 NSNGTAT
+567 
-574 NINFIQP
+574 NINYMGN

>member
-35 SALGEMN
+35 STLGEMN

-65 SELEDYYNNGKTAID
+65 SELEDYYNNGKTALD

-130 IDSGNLFD
+130 VDSGNLFD
-138 KFQFADK
+138 KFQYLDK

-151 AWLTAARGSAQKTLR
+151 AQIAAARGNAQKTLR

-171 ELSPEEIADAETIGN
+171 ELSPEEIADAATIGN
-186 IKFPTEYGTPDA
+186 IKFAPEYGTPDA
-198 QDAERFSTLQGKYRA
+198 QDAEKFRVLQDKYQT
-213 DLDSKNYSLAMQ
+213 DLDSKNYGLAMQ

-258 KGETFTQLMSA
+258 KGGTFTQLMSA
-269 LGATYNDPTKKGELD
+269 LGATYNDPNKKAELDNIYNSQYKVTLDKAIKEKSLPETLDIIAKGVDNYGNPLSVEKQKEFTEYVFDNSDYLQKFLSKEANKKGNEYISILRD
-284 KIFDDQLTSEITT
+284 KLLNTSLSDKDRAESADALKNQMKDIVKNVPKHLQKTVENKMNAYIDSLLKTSNET
-297 AIQDGKSLTD
+297 AKAQALANRSVARKKMQEQINEMSDEDRSHFNEVIEGSYKSKISSAEKGNASDVKGKLMG
-307 VISLIDN
+307 LIRSKVEFERYSPLLN
-314 AKNTQGNSLTEQQK
+314 YMEKNPNSPLK
-328 NAKIEYILDNSKFV
+328 SYILDSF
-342 DYSIDALR
+342 
-350 NKNKEFE
+350 
-357 KNYYDLTDE
+357 YDLNKLEGYKSKEDE
-366 TLSDDRRAAAFD
+366 QT
-378 YFKNNIKD
+378 KNNIRARLD
-386 YIRYVPKRLQP
+386 TLISILPNYELAEQSNIRY
-397 FMEKRLLS
+397 
-405 TLENTYKKS
+405 
-414 NLAIEQTRTDRINT
+414 
-428 AKRAISE
+428 
-435 DLKSISDN
+435 
-443 TVRED
+443 
-448 LEAVLDGSYKMQIPK
+448 
-463 HIKDEKGIQQS
+463 
-474 EGTIRG
+474 
-480 GIQNMLE
+480 
-487 LVDDDSNQSIRKI
+487 
-500 YKFISDPK
+500 
-508 TKKSPLASYF
+508 
-518 YSKLMDTYSV
+518 
-528 FRSNPTKEG
+528 
-537 ANSKGVLD
+537 
-545 KLSSSLNGLNEAID
+545 NGN
-559 MIDNYKII
+559 
-567 NSNGTAT
+567 
-574 NINFIQP
+574 

>member
-35 SALGEMN
+35 STLGEMN

-130 IDSGNLFD
+130 VDSGNLFD
-138 KFQFADK
+138 KFQYLDK

-151 AWLTAARGSAQKTLR
+151 AQIAAARGNAQQTLR

-171 ELSPEEIADAETIGN
+171 ELSPEEIADAATIGN
-186 IKFPTEYGTPDA
+186 IKLPTEYGSFNA
-198 QDAERFSTLQGKYRA
+198 QDAALFSTKQDKYKA
-213 DLDSKNYSLAMQ
+213 DLDSKNYGLAMQ

-258 KGETFTQLMSA
+258 NGETFTRLMSD
-269 LGATYNDPTKKGELD
+269 LGATYNDPNKKAELD
-284 KIFDDQLTSEITT
+284 RISNDKIISEL
-297 AIQDGKSLTD
+297 AAAAENGESLAT
-307 VISLIDN
+307 ISSIIDN
-314 AKNTQGNSLTEQQK
+314 AVDSQGNHLTEQQK
-328 NAKIEYILDNSKFV
+328 ADKLNYILDNSNIVDDLINRQRLNTKKFPSM
-342 DYSIDALR
+342 DEEFRGINNPKLEALTRATYADKLKAYGDKLFENFPLHMRKILLKKYESRIDSMLKTS
-350 NKNKEFE
+350 N
-357 KNYYDLTDE
+357 E
-366 TLSDDRRAAAFD
+366 TA
-378 YFKNNIKD
+378 K
-386 YIRYVPKRLQP
+386 V
-397 FMEKRLLS
+397 
-405 TLENTYKKS
+405 
-414 NLAIEQTRTDRINT
+414 QTEIDKNT
-428 AKRAISE
+428 ARNEIQKMLNAEGTNGERMDFKDI
-435 DLKSISDN
+435 
-443 TVRED
+443 
-448 LEAVLDGSYKMQIPK
+448 LDGAYTSKISAK
-463 HIKDEKGIQQS
+463 
-474 EGTIRG
+474 
-480 GIQNMLE
+480 
-487 LVDDDSNQSIRKI
+487 DSNKANKIKGSILDMLQSNVSLEK
-500 YKFISDPK
+500 YG
-508 TKKSPLASYF
+508 PLLTYLQKNPNSSFSSYVFDSF
-518 YSKLMDTYSV
+518 Y
-528 FRSNPTKEG
+528 N
-537 ANSKGVLD
+537 
-545 KLSSSLNGLNEAID
+545 LNEADRKHPEADYIHKD
-559 MIDNYKII
+559 QNMGKITSKLDRLMKI
-567 NSNGTAT
+567 LPHIKTLEQSNIRFNG
-574 NINFIQP
+574 N